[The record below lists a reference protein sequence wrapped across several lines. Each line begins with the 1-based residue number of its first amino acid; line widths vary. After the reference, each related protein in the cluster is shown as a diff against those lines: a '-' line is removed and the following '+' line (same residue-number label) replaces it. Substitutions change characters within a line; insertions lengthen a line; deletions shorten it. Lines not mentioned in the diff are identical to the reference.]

1 MNYLGSN
8 RVVTNSFSSHRTAE
22 DYAGNH
28 LSNVIMYGN
37 GKVIRVI
44 NKFKSHEDS
53 INYNNFLNNGNSW
66 YKDGV
71 YHCISITGK
80 ITLMVPDELGGNQVF
95 VETYDGNQKLIF
107 RFAHLDSVNV
117 KVGDIINENTI
128 LGLQGN
134 TGLVLSSKNISDETY
149 GSHVHL
155 EIIDENN
162 NYVNPR
168 KYASG
173 EVRTTYQ
180 LQTNIKDEN
189 KLQFIVNVDVIN
201 IRESAS
207 VNSKDIGNV
216 YINEIYD
223 ILGTITNSDYIWY
236 KIKTNTGIEGYVAYL
251 KNSNWLTIYEPKKEE
266 IVNENIKLDKV
277 DNKDEEIK
285 GDITND
291 VIDDKQDI
299 DSLNL
304 IFECAFDDYYYIY
317 LKKGEKLYLK

>member
-8 RVVTNSFSSHRTAE
+8 RIITNPFSNHGTAE

-28 LSNVIMYGN
+28 LSNVVLYGS
-37 GKVIRVI
+37 GKVIRII

-66 YKDGV
+66 YKDGI

-80 ITLMVPDELGGNQVF
+80 ITLMTPDELSGNQVF
-95 VETYDGNQKLIF
+95 VETYDGNKKLIF

-117 KVGDIINENTI
+117 KVGDIVNENTI

-134 TGLVLSSKNISDETY
+134 TGLVLSSKNVSDKTY

-155 EIIDENN
+155 EVIDENN

-168 KYASG
+168 MYASG

-180 LQTNIKDEN
+180 LQTNSRDEN

-201 IRESAS
+201 IRESAG
-207 VNSKDIGNV
+207 VNSNDIGNV

-223 ILGTITNSDYIWY
+223 ILESIDDGTYIWY
-236 KIKTNTGIEGYVAYL
+236 KIRTSTGVEGYVAYL
-251 KNSNWLTIYEPKKEE
+251 KNSNWITVFEPKKEE
-266 IVNENIKLDKV
+266 IQEENSANSNEAI
-277 DNKDEEIK
+277 DEEIDENNNIK
-285 GDITND
+285 
-291 VIDDKQDI
+291 DDNEVVYDN
-299 DSLNL
+299 LEL
-304 IFECAFDDYYYIY
+304 IFECVKDDYYYIY
-317 LKKGEKLYLK
+317 LKNGEKLYIK